1 MSSLRYRRLEA
12 PDGTDPGI
20 ARDPSGLNGG
30 LGGGR
35 ERSGVFRLSRDPAV
49 DRTTPQGF
57 ATVGLAGNPDPPAP
71 LGAQTSELNAGG
83 QPRETPA
90 GRPGRFRLQGFRPQA
105 RDLAHERRGTLAP
118 GTIRRNVRYPING
131 IPVPSFFSW
140 AANDECVIDELFP
153 ARPPQDEYLVSSAHL
168 QLPDS
173 LATVVS
179 GTKKPAPGLEP
190 FRQAP
195 TIQAG
200 PSTGYPVVAP
210 QIPSYGSRVPLRRPR
225 GLVTVNDA

>member
-12 PDGTDPGI
+12 GNTDPGI

-30 LGGGR
+30 LGGDR
-35 ERSGVFRLSRDPAV
+35 ELSAVMRYPRDPAV

-57 ATVGLAGNPDPPAP
+57 ATVGLAGNPDPPTT
-71 LGAQTSELNAGG
+71 LGAQSSDLTAQG
-83 QPRETPA
+83 QPKETA
-90 GRPGRFRLQGFRPQA
+90 VRRPGLFRLVPFRPKE
-105 RDLAHERRGTLAP
+105 RDLNHENRGTLAP

-140 AANDECVIDELFP
+140 AANEECVCDSLDP

-179 GTKKPAPGLEP
+179 GTVKRAPGLEP

-200 PSTGYPVVAP
+200 PSTGYPVIAP
-210 QIPSYGSRVPLRRPR
+210 QVPSYGSRVPLRRPR
-225 GLVTVNDA
+225 GLVTVNDS

>member
-1 MSSLRYRRLEA
+1 MRRLEA

-20 ARDPSGLNGG
+20 SRDPSGLNGG
-30 LGGGR
+30 LGGVR
-35 ERSGVFRLSRDPAV
+35 ERSGVFRIARDPAV
-49 DRTTPQGF
+49 DHSTPIQH
-57 ATVGLAGNPDPPAP
+57 ATVGLADNPDPPTT
-71 LGAQTSELNAGG
+71 LGAQSSDRVLADGG
-83 QPRETPA
+83 TRRTRA
-90 GRPGRFRLQGFRPQA
+90 GRPGKWRTALFRPAA
-105 RDLAHERRGTLAP
+105 RDLDHENRGTLAP

-131 IPVPSFFSW
+131 IPVRSFFSW
-140 AANDECVIDELFP
+140 AGNDACAVDRLDP

-168 QLPDS
+168 MLPDS

-190 FRQAP
+190 FRGGA
-195 TIQAG
+195 TVQAG
-200 PSTGYPVVAP
+200 ASTGYPVVAP